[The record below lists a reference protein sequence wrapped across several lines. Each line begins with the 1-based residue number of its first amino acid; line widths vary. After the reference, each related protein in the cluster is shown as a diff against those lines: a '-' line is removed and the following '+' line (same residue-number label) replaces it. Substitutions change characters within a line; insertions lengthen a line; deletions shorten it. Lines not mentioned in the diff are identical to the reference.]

1 MNRNPKYNWFF
12 ALTFTFYVCFY
23 PFSFFIFL
31 FFYFKKKK
39 KKKIVVYHG
48 PPPGERGS
56 LAPLL
61 VPAAARNEF
70 DSMKNKYFSIK
81 IELILDFK

>member
-1 MNRNPKYNWFF
+1 MS
-12 ALTFTFYVCFY
+12 V
-23 PFSFFIFL
+23 FIHFHFL
-31 FFYFKKKK
+31 FFYFFIKKKKK

-61 VPAAARNEF
+61 VPAAARNKF